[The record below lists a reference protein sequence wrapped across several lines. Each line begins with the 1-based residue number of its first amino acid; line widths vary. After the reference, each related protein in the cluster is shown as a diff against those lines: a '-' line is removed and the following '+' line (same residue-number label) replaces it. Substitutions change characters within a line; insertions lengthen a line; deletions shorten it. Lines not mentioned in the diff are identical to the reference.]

1 MWRKETPKKR
11 GGLILDPHKHFV
23 IVTPDFIRFPEI
35 RTNLEKMGFVLWED
49 YFDCCQE
56 LDLSAPFRT
65 IVDGVPYGKFSYF
78 SGINGY
84 LWMIESIGSFT
95 GIHYNASFVSDKPY
109 NCISMHN
116 FQYSPIRNP
125 YGEPTSRSL
134 FHNIFGEKVLEPNE
148 ELAENKVKIGNDVWI
163 GANVVINVMKGKCNT
178 IGDGAVIGSGSV
190 VTHDVPPYAIVY
202 GNPARVHRYRFTD
215 KQIAILERVKWWDW
229 SNAKIREN
237 MEYIRNTEKFFERF
251 G

>member
-1 MWRKETPKKR
+1 MTLSPS
-11 GGLILDPHKHFV
+11 KHFV

-65 IVDGVPYGKFSYF
+65 IIDGVPYGKFSYF
-78 SGINGY
+78 ASIYGY
-84 LWMIESIGSFT
+84 SWMIESIGSFT
-95 GIHYNASFVSDKPY
+95 GIASSAVFASDKPMDS
-109 NCISMHN
+109 ISMHN

-148 ELAENKVKIGNDVWI
+148 ELAKNKVKIGNDVWI
-163 GANVVINVMKGKCNT
+163 GANAVINVMKGKCNT
-178 IGDGAVIGSGSV
+178 IGDGAVIGAGSI

-202 GNPARVHRYRFTD
+202 GNPAHVHRYRFTD
-215 KQIAILERVKWWDW
+215 KQIEILEKVKWWDW
-229 SNAKIREN
+229 RNSQIRKN
-237 MEYIRNTEKFFERF
+237 IEYIKNPEKFFERF